1 MPAIVTTDDRER
13 GYRKK
18 GRIGNNTMTV
28 MMAIDRKQTGKE
40 FVSTTI
46 TGMTVI
52 ERGIKE
58 KKIQDQQNWDEIM
71 KLAKFK

>member
-1 MPAIVTTDDRER
+1 MPAIVTTDDRVR

-28 MMAIDRKQTGKE
+28 MMAIDWKQTGKE

-46 TGMTVI
+46 AGMTVI